1 MALSERSTVRVGH
14 LTETRPASGFLWW
27 GEEQRYRVFAVAV
40 RHPAEGV
47 ALVDLRCEVCDAE
60 LLLRVRSTARSRL
73 IRRRYLVTAAVGLA
87 VVVVAVAI
95 GLGTEYAGAPIPLG
109 TAWGTI
115 LLLAF
120 LAGLAAVPIG
130 VLFWRKEDPVR
141 LYDATGAGGGG
152 HRLVL
157 DDDPLYPVI
166 D

>member
-1 MALSERSTVRVGH
+1 MSGSSTVRVGH

-27 GEEQRYRVFAVAV
+27 GEEKRYRVFTVQV
-40 RHPAEGV
+40 RRPAEGV
-47 ALVDLRCEVCDAE
+47 ELVDLRCKECDAE
-60 LLLRVRSTARSRL
+60 LLLRVRGTARSRL

-95 GLGTEYAGAPIPLG
+95 GFGSEYAGATIPLG
-109 TAWGTI
+109 TALGTI

-120 LAGLAAVPIG
+120 LAGSAATAIG
-130 VLFWRKEDPVR
+130 VYAWRHEEPLA
-141 LYDATGAGGGG
+141 LYNATGPSAGE

-157 DDDPLYPVI
+157 DDDPLLPVI